1 MLKNIS
7 NLISMFAF
15 NEFHKYEYSLVKTT
29 INELINTNDRDLLI
43 IDKDGIINHC
53 SSNIQ
58 HLFSFCD
65 LYSNSIKQIL
75 PENITNWILDSKTKC
90 QNI

>member
-58 HLFSFCD
+58 HLFSFAIYT
-65 LYSNSIKQIL
+65 LTPSSKYSQKIL
-75 PENITNWILDSKTKC
+75 LIGY
-90 QNI
+90 